1 MNLRR
6 QTLIAIGF
14 TMITVV
20 IIVMLYGF
28 VVMEKGYADLEQ
40 QQARMERDRAFALI
54 NDHNRA
60 VDAILRDY
68 AAWDETYDFASGQ
81 RQDYL
86 EVNLG
91 AELYENTKIDV
102 MEFFDRDAQYIGGAQ
117 LNRSAGE
124 LEPISPEVE
133 AAVLRAGIIEETIR
147 TGNATTGYI
156 AAPTTVLMVV
166 TEPIL
171 HTDDSGPVG
180 GAMLMVTYLDE
191 GRMAEF
197 STLFGRPIHMTV
209 PSQSAVD
216 APVAANGVGVIR
228 LNESTIAGLT
238 PVADVAG
245 GQIGILSVEL
255 PRDIYQNG
263 MRTITSFLL
272 SALLI
277 GAVFSALAL
286 VLIDRQVLQRM
297 HSIILQVEEIR
308 NSGTHHRIEGVTG
321 DDELTGLA
329 DSINAMVTEIT
340 SANHRYQSLAETAK
354 ELNVVISKERRVEYM
369 NPAAEAWFGIA
380 WRPTLPITTLVP
392 EFDSE
397 LFDEAMSA
405 VNQQRS
411 LRRELQIER
420 EGGLRILDATIIPAI
435 DEQGTVSGMTM
446 IARDVTEQRRREE
459 ERLRLARLETLGAVA
474 ASVSHQ
480 FNNLMT
486 IVQGNLMLGRQ
497 MIDDP
502 EMTLRFIGIA
512 EEAVARAQIE
522 TNKLVTFAH
531 GGEPILQQIAIQK
544 VIGEAVRVGVQ
555 DASGEVTIVVEAP
568 ALMVMVDRRQLVGA
582 ISELIRNAREATADQ
597 GPVTV
602 RVNTTIP
609 WTTPVPELPPGEY
622 VEIAISDNGQGI
634 PASIRD
640 RVFDVTCTTK
650 EAACGIGLPLA
661 RSVARKHGG
670 EVLIRESGPQGTT
683 VSMLLPIQ
691 RMATIGTFLSRS
703 PA

>member
-14 TMITVV
+14 TMIAVV

-40 QQARMERDRAFALI
+40 RQARMEGDRAFALI

-68 AAWDETYDFASGQ
+68 AAWNETYDFAAGGGPE
-81 RQDYL
+81 YL

-91 AELYENTKIDV
+91 AELFQNTKIDV
-102 MEFFDRDAQYIGGAQ
+102 MEFFDRDARYIGGAQ

-133 AAVLRAGIIEETIR
+133 AAVQRAGIIEETIR
-147 TGNATTGYI
+147 TGNATFGYI
-156 AAPTTVLMVV
+156 AAPAKALMVV

-180 GAMLMVTYLDE
+180 GAMLMITYLDE
-191 GRMAEF
+191 DRLAEF
-197 STLFGRPIHMTV
+197 STLFSRPISMAV
-209 PSQSAVD
+209 PSRPAD
-216 APVAANGVGVIR
+216 GIPVAANGFGVVR
-228 LNESTIAGLT
+228 LNDSTIAGLT
-238 PVADVAG
+238 PVVDVHG
-245 GQIGILSVEL
+245 GQIGLLSVEV

-263 MRTITSFLL
+263 MKTVTSFLL

-297 HSIILQVEEIR
+297 HSIILQVEKIR
-308 NSGTHHRIEGVTG
+308 NSGTQHRIEGVTG

-329 DSINAMVTEIT
+329 VSINAMVTEIT

-354 ELNVVISKERRVEYM
+354 ELNIVIAADHRVEYM

-380 WRPTLPITTLVP
+380 WHPTLPVTTLVP

-435 DEQGTVSGMTM
+435 DEQGGVGGMTM

-512 EEAVARAQIE
+512 DEAVARAQIE

-555 DASGEVTIVVEAP
+555 DASGEVTVVVEAP

-582 ISELIRNAREATADQ
+582 ISELIRNAREATGDQ

-602 RVNTTIP
+602 RVSTTIP
-609 WTTPVPELPPGEY
+609 WTAPAPELPPGEY
-622 VEIAISDNGQGI
+622 VEIAISDTGQGI
-634 PASIRD
+634 PESIRD
-640 RVFDVTCTTK
+640 RVFEVTCTTK

-670 EVLIRESGPQGTT
+670 DVLITASGSEGTT
-683 VSMLLPIQ
+683 ISMLLPIQ
-691 RMATIGTFLSRS
+691 KITTTGTFLSRS